1 MCAPAALG
9 SEGSDGLFNEAI
21 IALAPRLGLGAER
34 GTLRGRVVQVNAKH
48 LSAARRG
55 RQALKLNL
63 FEDAVLE
70 VRIER
75 IRPTRT
81 GYYLSGH
88 VVGWTAAKY
97 ATLVGLLTRRV
108 VRHPSQDDGA
118 VGVR

>member
-1 MCAPAALG
+1 M
-9 SEGSDGLFNEAI
+9 FNEAK

-34 GTLRGRVVQVNAKH
+34 GTLRSRVVQVDAKH

-70 VRIER
+70 VRIESV
-75 IRPTRT
+75 RPTRT

-88 VVGWTAAKY
+88 VVGMDGSEVRLESLPFANV
-97 ATLVGLLTRRV
+97 AT
-108 VRHPSQDDGA
+108 
-118 VGVR
+118 